1 MTMRWIPVLV
11 LAQLGNLG
19 LMEAQSKGQEHWV
32 ATWATAQALVR
43 PAAPAS
49 ITAPPNTVPDPA
61 TAPSGPST
69 TPQAVGA
76 RGFDNQT
83 VRMIVRTSI
92 GGQRLRVR
100 LSNAF
105 GSAPVVVGTAHLAIR
120 AKDSSIVPGSDRR
133 LTFHGKPGCSIG
145 PGVVLLSDTVELNV
159 PPVTELAVSLYFPG
173 ETRSPT
179 THATALHNT
188 YISKEGDMT
197 AKVEIAEPV
206 ITQSYY
212 WLAGVDVMAGAKAA
226 AVVTFGDSI
235 TDGARS
241 TSETNHSWP
250 TLLAARL
257 AANKKT
263 SKIGVANMGIGG
275 NRVLR
280 DGNGASALARFDRD
294 VLSQPG
300 VKWVTLME
308 GINDIGREATV
319 PAEAVTADE
328 LIGAYKQLIEQA
340 HTHGVQVIGC
350 TLTPYEGAGYYR
362 ENGEAV
368 RAAVNAWI
376 RTSGAF
382 DAVVDFDGATRDAAN
397 ARRLRAEYDPGDHLH
412 PNDTGYQAM
421 ADAIDLGIFTGK
433 PVSKKR

>member
-1 MTMRWIPVLV
+1 MTLRWIPVLV
-11 LAQLGNLG
+11 LAQLGSLG
-19 LMEAQSKGQEHWV
+19 PMEAQPKGQERWV
-32 ATWATAQALVR
+32 ATWATAQTLIR

-49 ITAPPNTVPDPA
+49 IMVQPPAVPAPGTAPT
-61 TAPSGPST
+61 GPST
-69 TPQAVGA
+69 TPQAIGA
-76 RGFDNQT
+76 RGFNNQT

-92 GGQRLRVR
+92 GGKRLRIR

-105 GSAPVVVGTAHLAIR
+105 GGTPVMVGTAHLAIR
-120 AKDSSIVPGSDRR
+120 AKDSGIVPDSDRS
-133 LTFHGKPGCSIG
+133 LKFNGKPGCTIP
-145 PGVVLLSDTVELNV
+145 PGVVLLSDPVDLNL
-159 PPVTELAVSLYFPG
+159 PPVTDLAVSLYFPG
-173 ETRSPT
+173 ETHAPT

-188 YISKEGDMT
+188 YISKAGDMT
-197 AKVEIAEPV
+197 AQAEIAEPV
-206 ITQSYY
+206 TTQSYY
-212 WLAGVDVMAGAKAA
+212 WLAGIDVAA
-226 AVVTFGDSI
+226 AADAAVLVTFGDSI

-250 TLLAARL
+250 ALLAARL

-263 SKIGVANMGIGG
+263 AKIGVANLGIGG

-280 DGNGASALARFDRD
+280 DGSGASALARFDRD

-340 HTHGVQVIGC
+340 HAHGVQVIGC

-376 RTSGAF
+376 RTGGAF
-382 DAVVDFDGATRDAAN
+382 DAVVDFEAATRDAGN
-397 ARRLRAEYDPGDHLH
+397 AKRLRADFDPGDHLH
-412 PNDTGYQAM
+412 PNDAGYQAM
-421 ADAIDLGIFTGK
+421 ADAFDLAIFTRK
-433 PVSKKR
+433 